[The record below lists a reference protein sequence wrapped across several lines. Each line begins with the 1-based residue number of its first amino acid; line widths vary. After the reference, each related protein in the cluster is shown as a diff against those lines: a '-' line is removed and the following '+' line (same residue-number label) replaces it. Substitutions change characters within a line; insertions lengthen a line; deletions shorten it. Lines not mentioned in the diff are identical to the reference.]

1 MAHLKNLVVNGNS
14 RTIGTVY
21 ASDYVGKVNGYINDT
36 YTKNTGDTW
45 VPVLKGK
52 TVQHREIP
60 LAYNNDPSTLSVKY
74 ATTAGSANSVA
85 WNNVSGK
92 PATYSP
98 STHTH
103 TIAQVTN
110 LQSSL
115 DAKAD
120 LSYLNKNFYS
130 TTSVDNIFN
139 SLNYKEIHIDGDNTD
154 NYPYHRIL
162 SIQNVSALWKDLTG
176 IYLIDQKFDN
186 GSYGIV
192 KVTLRTNDK
201 VSNYSVSIRWLVR
214 SASVAPTDIS
224 YGAYLHDGKLDVDVF
239 MRRIG
244 GWPRT
249 HMYNMFGLTGWT
261 MINSRE
267 ATNTTKTD
275 RLTSVECY
283 SSLADAGTKIHSAT
297 YSRTGEGIDEGS
309 VFNAT
314 EFDGHSSSEYYLK
327 TQTISLGDATD
338 LPSSYTGGNIF
349 KNP

>member
-1 MAHLKNLVVNGNS
+1 
-14 RTIGTVY
+14 
-21 ASDYVGKVNGYINDT
+21 
-36 YTKNTGDTW
+36 
-45 VPVLKGK
+45 
-52 TVQHREIP
+52 
-60 LAYNNDPSTLSVKY
+60 
-74 ATTAGSANSVA
+74 
-85 WNNVSGK
+85 
-92 PATYSP
+92 
-98 STHTH
+98 
-103 TIAQVTN
+103 
-110 LQSSL
+110 
-115 DAKAD
+115 
-120 LSYLNKNFYS
+120 
-130 TTSVDNIFN
+130 
-139 SLNYKEIHIDGDNTD
+139 
-154 NYPYHRIL
+154 
-162 SIQNVSALWKDLTG
+162 
-176 IYLIDQKFDN
+176 
-186 GSYGIV
+186 
-192 KVTLRTNDK
+192 
-201 VSNYSVSIRWLVR
+201 
-214 SASVAPTDIS
+214 VAPTDIS